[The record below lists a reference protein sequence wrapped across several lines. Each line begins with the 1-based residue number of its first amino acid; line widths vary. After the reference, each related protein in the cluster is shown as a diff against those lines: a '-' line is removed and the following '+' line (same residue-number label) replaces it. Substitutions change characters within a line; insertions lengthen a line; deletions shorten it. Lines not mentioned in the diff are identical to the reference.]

1 MSTARRF
8 VGSAYRRLGPAPACS
23 RRERRWLLAIVLAG
37 IALRIAWVLYAARE
51 PRGFHDPTLYG
62 VFAGRIADG
71 DGYTGANGQ
80 ATAYYPV
87 GYPGALGAIVWL
99 VRLTPFPDNIPKT
112 AAVFNLV
119 LGVGSVL
126 LTFEVGRR
134 LFNNRIGLLSAG
146 IVALWPNLIFHTA
159 VMLTETLFNFLV
171 MASVLLVVAIPTA
184 TRRIGWKRM
193 AAFGVLLGLSA
204 FVRPISLFFLPVLL
218 LVLVVAR
225 WRLALRYV
233 GVATLAVV
241 ILLVPWTIRNVQ
253 ATHSFVFIST
263 NLGDNLCMSRH
274 EGATGAFQSSPACL
288 VSGKGTTTPDYEV
301 KANRTNIRRA
311 TQFVRDHPLHEGRLV
326 FLRAYHTI
334 KNDHDG
340 LAASESYGSDRFI
353 PSGLRRGLEIAAD
366 VYFFAAL
373 VLALLAVPAF
383 VRRDRPWHLFFLLAA
398 VALVVQPLI
407 FFGDPRFHIP
417 VLPFLAVLA
426 AVTLGRTR
434 SAFAARRR
442 RAVSVPSSTG

>member
-1 MSTARRF
+1 M
-8 VGSAYRRLGPAPACS
+8 V
-23 RRERRWLLAIVLAG
+23 IVLAG
-37 IALRIAWVLYAARE
+37 IALRLAWVLYAARE

-71 DGYTGANGQ
+71 DGYTSASGQ

-87 GYPGALGAIVWL
+87 GYPGALGAVVWL
-99 VRLTPFPDNIPKT
+99 VRLTPVPDNIPMT

-119 LGVGSVL
+119 LGVGTVL
-126 LTFEVGRR
+126 LTFEAGRR
-134 LFNNRIGLLSAG
+134 LFDNRIGLVSAG

-171 MASVLLVVAIPTA
+171 MAAVLLVVAIPAA
-184 TRRIGWKRM
+184 TRRIGWKRW

-204 FVRPISLFFLPVLL
+204 LVRPISLFFLPVLF
-218 LVLVVAR
+218 VVFVVAR
-225 WRLALRYV
+225 FGWRLALQYV

-241 ILLVPWTIRNVQ
+241 IVLVPWTIRNVH

-274 EGATGAFQSSPACL
+274 AGATGAFQASPACI

-301 KANRTNIRRA
+301 KVNRTNIRRA
-311 TQFVRDHPLHEGRLV
+311 TRFVQDHPLHEARLV

-340 LAASESYGSDRFI
+340 LATSESYGSNRFI
-353 PSGLRRGLEIAAD
+353 PSGLRRTLEIAAD
-366 VYFFAAL
+366 LYFFAAL
-373 VLALLAVPAF
+373 ALALLAVPTF
-383 VRRDRPWHLFFLLAA
+383 VRRDRPWHLFFLLAM
-398 VALVVQPLI
+398 VALAVQPVI
-407 FFGDPRFHIP
+407 FFGDPRFHVP

-426 AVTLGRTR
+426 AVTLSRRRSVFTAPRR
-434 SAFAARRR
+434 SAAMRT
-442 RAVSVPSSTG
+442 SVTR